1 MNQNGEIVERELEE
15 VSGMGEGRRGR
26 VRRSRERRSGSWEGP
41 VRTSGSQ
48 EGRERRSDQERRVRR
63 SQEERERRSVSQEE
77 RGTDQCCW
85 VCRCRTV

>member
-48 EGRERRSDQERRVRR
+48 E
-63 SQEERERRSVSQEE
+63 ERERRSVSQEE
-77 RGTDQCCW
+77 PGCDIHYGEG
-85 VCRCRTV
+85 RCG